1 MTLKRFFTSGL
12 ALVMLLTMG
21 AGCFGGG
28 NSGAAVEQVELNYWR
43 VFDDEDAFRDIINN
57 YEALHPNVTI
67 NYRKLRAEEYDAEL
81 IRAFAEGNGP
91 DIFSVHNTKLG
102 EWQSLMK
109 PMPTAVNIAYLET
122 VGTLRKETIYVN
134 RQEPTITQKS
144 LKQQYVDV
152 VPADVIRPYQADP
165 REAPEDRVFGLPLA
179 VDSMVLFYNKDL
191 LNAAGI
197 AEPPATWE
205 AFQEAV
211 AKLTV
216 IDAAGNITQSGAALG
231 TTENVERSAD
241 LISVLML
248 QNGTVMADDR
258 GNVFINDIPE
268 GTPQGLYPAVDAI
281 RFYTDFANPTKEVYT
296 WNDTFPGSFEAFVN
310 GQTAL
315 FFGYSYHLPF
325 IAAAAPKLNYAV
337 ANLPQIGGGRQVNY
351 ANYWVESVA
360 KNTAHADYAW
370 DFVEFAASAEQVQS
384 YLDTSDK
391 PTALRSLINTQL
403 NDEIMGVFAAQV
415 LTAESWY
422 RGGDADAME
431 KALNDFADNTLAGV
445 DPLETVNATTAVI
458 RQTY

>member
-1 MTLKRFFTSGL
+1 MSLKRLFTSGL

-28 NSGAAVEQVELNYWR
+28 DSGTATEQVELNYWR
-43 VFDDEDAFRDIINN
+43 VFDDEDAFDDIIKN
-57 YEALHPNVTI
+57 YQALHPNVTI

-81 IRAFAEGNGP
+81 VRAFAEGNGP
-91 DIFSVHNTKLG
+91 DIFSVHNTKIG
-102 EWQSLMK
+102 EWQSLMR
-109 PMPTAVNIAYLET
+109 PMPTAVNISYLET
-122 VGTLRKETIYVN
+122 VGTLRKETIYVD
-134 RQEPTITQKS
+134 RQEPTLTQKS

-165 REAPEDRVFGLPLA
+165 KESPEDRVFGLPLA
-179 VDSMVLFYNKDL
+179 VDSMALYYNKDL
-191 LNAAGI
+191 LDAAGI
-197 AEPPATWE
+197 AEPPTTWE

-211 AKLTV
+211 TKLTV
-216 IDAAGNITQSGAALG
+216 IDASGNITQSGAALG

-258 GNVFINDIPE
+258 GNVFINDIPD
-268 GTPQGLYPAVDAI
+268 GTPQGLYPSVDAV

-310 GQTAL
+310 GQTAF

-325 IAAAAPKLNYAV
+325 IKAAAPKLDYAV
-337 ANLPQIGGGRQVNY
+337 SSLPQIGGGRQVNY

-360 KNTAHADYAW
+360 KSTTHPDYAW
-370 DFVEFAASAEQVQS
+370 DFVEFATSAEQVQS
-384 YLDTSDK
+384 YLDASDK

-403 NDEIMGVFAAQV
+403 NDEVLGIFAAQV

-422 RGGDADAME
+422 RGADADAME
-431 KALNDFADNTLAGV
+431 KALNDFADSTLAGA
-445 DPLETVNATTAVI
+445 DPLETVGATTAII